1 MMKYIPET
9 ELQAIYE
16 SFAGKCALYI
26 SVPSAGEVFTYQA
39 DASIKAASTIKI
51 PLLALLMKDA
61 EEGRVDLD
69 ATAPMDPVN
78 RVRGSGILKFLS
90 PETRLS
96 LYDYAVLMMIVSDN
110 SATNHVIDAV
120 GIERA
125 NAFFREMGWTAT
137 SLNKKLFIPAPDSP
151 RGTAASN
158 FTSARDLG
166 NMLERILEGSL
177 VSPEACRKMTSIMA
191 CQQLGKFNQS
201 LPRVLRPE
209 STRDPLPPVPEG
221 RVMLSQKGGTLYD
234 EVSHDT
240 AILWMPNGRHAVLVA
255 MTECKNGATS
265 LAAIQK
271 VSRAVYDRLM
281 AE

>member
-1 MMKYIPET
+1 MKYIPEE
-9 ELQAIYE
+9 ELQAICE
-16 SFAGKCALYI
+16 EFAGNCALYI
-26 SVPSAGEVFTYQA
+26 SVPSAGEKFTYRA

-69 ATAPMDPVN
+69 AVAPMDPIN

-90 PETRLS
+90 PDTCLS

-110 SATNHVIDAV
+110 SATNHVIDTV
-120 GIERA
+120 GMERA
-125 NAFFREMGWTAT
+125 NAFFQENGWTST
-137 SLNKKLFIPAPDSP
+137 KLNKKLFLPAPGNP
-151 RGTAASN
+151 GGTAGSN
-158 FTSARDLG
+158 YTCAGDLG
-166 NMLERILEGSL
+166 TMMERILEGSL
-177 VSPEACRKMTSIMA
+177 VSQRACQKMMSIMA

-209 STRDPLPPVPEG
+209 NTRDPLGPVPKG
-221 RVMLSQKGGTLYD
+221 RVMLAQKGGTLYN

-240 AILWMPNGRHAVLVA
+240 AIMLLPNGRHAILVM
-255 MTECKNGATS
+255 MTECGDGSTS
-265 LAAIQK
+265 LDAIKK
-271 VSRAVYDRLM
+271 VSRAVYDRLI